1 MISRREFVALLASL
15 PLIGKTLVLGKLVSP
30 PYVPPGFVQCAVCG
44 EFNGTTAARNL
55 SWHGHSAPRHKVTV
69 TCLCHG
75 FPCKYCGKLLHRPIS
90 NEYDPETNSIWHQP
104 YFAGWFG
111 CWECEEKRREAW
123 DNMPK
128 AKKKRIIRERNRQLE
143 KLGFKRVSASTW
155 IGPANPKR
163 GN

>member
-1 MISRREFVALLASL
+1 MRNRRGNRA
-15 PLIGKTLVLGKLVSP
+15 PTPRQQPRIP
-30 PYVPPGFVQCAVCG
+30 PCFVQCAVCG

-55 SWHGHSAPRHKVTV
+55 SWNGPAPRHKVTV

-75 FPCKYCGKLLHRPIS
+75 FPCKYCGRLRHRPIS
-90 NEYDPETNSIWHQP
+90 NEYDPVANKVWHSP
-104 YFAGWFG
+104 YFMGWFG
-111 CWECEEKRREAW
+111 CGECERKRQAAW

-128 AKKKRIIRERNRQLE
+128 AEKRRRIAQQNR
-143 KLGFKRVSASTW
+143 KLKELGLRRVSASTW